1 VNPNPATIADTAR
14 AEPAPSAEAKVAAA
28 PLDASVAPNDLHVQ
42 VEAPFVF
49 HATGPPPA
57 PLEDVRALPADSRP
71 RIATPDLAAPL
82 PPPVPDALKPAS
94 TDNTSTN
101 HAQPRGFFKR
111 LGGFFAALF
120 H

>member
-1 VNPNPATIADTAR
+1 
-14 AEPAPSAEAKVAAA
+14 
-28 PLDASVAPNDLHVQ
+28 
-42 VEAPFVF
+42 
-49 HATGPPPA
+49 
-57 PLEDVRALPADSRP
+57 LEDVHALPADSRL
-71 RIATPDLAAPL
+71 RIATPDLAAPI

-94 TDNTSTN
+94 TDNSSTN